1 MLLISRDF
9 NGHIDFY
16 GKGKNLLSFVLPLSV
31 MSQFLKGGR
40 HLSIGVEEMHIVDLH
55 PPASTD
61 HRIMSIPR
69 HRTKP
74 EKLRYNIFKYW
85 FILPF

>member
-1 MLLISRDF
+1 MDF
-9 NGHIDFY
+9 TELE
-16 GKGKNLLSFVLPLSV
+16 KNLLSFVLPLSV

-40 HLSIGVEEMHIVDLH
+40 HLSIGVEEMHIVGLH

-69 HRTKP
+69 HRIKP
-74 EKLRYNIFKYW
+74 EKLRYNIFEYLQ
-85 FILPF
+85 FQ